1 MSKSSRAQRSDLG
14 AAAFLTALLL
24 ASCLPATEPCTATVS
39 VLGTWRYSAVQ
50 QAPVH
55 TTLSGTLSVTKQSC
69 ADFTGQLDLIEVTPQ
84 GGTRRIAG
92 PLSGKLIDAT
102 SVRFDAFLEALPR
115 QHLGSLSGD
124 ALEGTWLVLDGS
136 GQSLSGTFG
145 GQREK

>member
-1 MSKSSRAQRSDLG
+1 
-14 AAAFLTALLL
+14 
-24 ASCLPATEPCTATVS
+24 
-39 VLGTWRYSAVQ
+39 
-50 QAPVH
+50 
-55 TTLSGTLSVTKQSC
+55 VTKQSC